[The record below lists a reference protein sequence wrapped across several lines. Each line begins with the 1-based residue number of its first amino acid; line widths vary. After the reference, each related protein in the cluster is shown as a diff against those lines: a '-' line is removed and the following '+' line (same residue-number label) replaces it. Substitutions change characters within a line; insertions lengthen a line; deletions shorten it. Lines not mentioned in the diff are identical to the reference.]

1 MPDEVKETPTA
12 IEGAIIMPAP
22 PSFNHQT
29 FRNPNMPP
37 APRRRYQPIIET
49 EPDGDDDGDDL
60 EFTHY
65 TCRYDDIEGA
75 NEGASA
81 LVSLLDDG
89 WAIED
94 KIVCPPFVTVIFSR
108 VIDPEE

>member
-1 MPDEVKETPTA
+1 MSDEIPK
-12 IEGAIIMPAP
+12 IEGSIIMPAP
-22 PSFNHQT
+22 PSFG
-29 FRNPNMPP
+29 FPGLRAPNMPP
-37 APRRRYQPIIET
+37 APRRRYRPIIET
-49 EPDGDDDGDDL
+49 EPDGEDDGDDL

-65 TCRYDDIEGA
+65 TCRYDDMEAA

-108 VIDPEE
+108 VINDEE